1 MFGKVIVGIIGL
13 SSGLMIAAGVFTVLL
28 TVGLIPRFA
37 GKTHTGAKVRYYEDA
52 VILGSIAG
60 NLISVFRIRIPLG
73 IIGGLIFGLGA
84 GIFVGS
90 LAIAIAEMLD
100 GIPIS
105 IRRIKLKK
113 GLGLAILSM
122 ALGKGL
128 GSFLYFFNRW

>member
-1 MFGKVIVGIIGL
+1 MFGKVIAGIIGL

-37 GKTHTGAKVRYYEDA
+37 GKTHTGSKVQYYEDA